1 MAKVRGGVEDVF
13 FHVGKTGFLH
23 PLLQIARSAGIG
35 AEDLT
40 CRMYMGH
47 KISDLFISL
56 YKVNGA
62 RIGSLSPWRKCTIF
76 RQRTIIT
83 VKNRDASRAILPNH
97 QA

>member
-1 MAKVRGGVEDVF
+1 VAKVRGGVEDVF

-47 KISDLFISL
+47 KISDLFLSL
-56 YKVNGA
+56 Y
-62 RIGSLSPWRKCTIF
+62 
-76 RQRTIIT
+76 
-83 VKNRDASRAILPNH
+83 
-97 QA
+97 